1 MNIINKTSLLVAT
14 LGSLVLGSCN
24 KWTDTEIKDPAKL
37 VGSVKTPEYYEA
49 LRAYKQTDHQV
60 AFGWFSGWTGVGSN
74 LQSSLAGLPDSV
86 DFVSLWGGWKN
97 PNQAQLED
105 LRFVQQTKGTKAL
118 VCFLLLDIGE
128 QVTPELTNEK
138 KEEYK
143 AKGISENMYWTT
155 WRHEYWGWSTEATA
169 EGATKRIAAAEKY
182 ANAVCDTIFKYGYD
196 GFDLDA
202 EPTLPHPFHTNYELW
217 RDPYFDISKKDITR
231 KLQEMAP
238 AYAFVRAMGKR
249 IGPKAETEEGRKKL
263 FCVDGEPEVFEG
275 EMSQY
280 FNYFISQAYND
291 GATPDINRLNDMV
304 EAFKGSMTIE
314 EIAKRWII
322 TANFESYASKGGA
335 VPGQL
340 LTFAAYSPIW
350 KGKKYPKGGVG
361 TFRMD
366 QEYSIS
372 VPDKVAGYDMSDVKG
387 ATYPWLRKSI
397 QIMNPVIK

>member
-1 MNIINKTSLLVAT
+1 MNIINKTSILAVALGT
-14 LGSLVLGSCN
+14 LALGSCS
-24 KWTDTEIKDPAKL
+24 KWTDTEIKDPTQL
-37 VGSVKTPEYYEA
+37 VGANKTPEYYEA

-60 AFGWFSGWTGVGSN
+60 AFGWFSGWTGVGSS

-105 LRFVQQTKGTKAL
+105 LRFVQKTKGTKAL

-128 QVTPELTNEK
+128 QVTPELTKEK

-155 WRHEYWGWSTEATA
+155 WRHEYWGWSKERTA
-169 EGATKRIAAAEKY
+169 EGAAKRIAAAEKY

-202 EPTLPHPFHTNYELW
+202 EPSYAHPFHTEYELW
-217 RDPYFDISKKDITR
+217 KDPYIDTNLQGVSR
-231 KLQEMAP
+231 KVQQYAP

-263 FCVDGEPEVFEG
+263 FCVDGEPEAFEG
-275 EMSQY
+275 EMSTY
-280 FNYFISQAYND
+280 FNYFISQAYDD
-291 GATPDINRLNDMV
+291 GPTPGIGRLRQMIN
-304 EAFKGSMTIE
+304 AFGSAMSPE

-322 TANFESYASKGGA
+322 TANFESYAAKGGA

-340 LTFAAYSPIW
+340 LTFAAYSPVW
-350 KGKKYPKGGVG
+350 EGKKYRKGGVG

-366 QEYSIS
+366 QEYAIS
-372 VPDKVAGYDMSDVKG
+372 VPDNVAGYDLSDVKG
-387 ATYPWLRKSI
+387 TTYPWLRKSI